1 MNTTLPQAAQ
11 AENFPS
17 TQAYPQPIPS
27 VIMAMP
33 AAAAIQATLQL
44 FDVGAI
50 GADTAESWLLLLE
63 TSNS

>member
-1 MNTTLPQAAQ
+1 MNTILPQAVQ
-11 AENFPS
+11 AKTFPS

-33 AAAAIQATLQL
+33 AAAAIQATLRM
-44 FDVGAI
+44 FDAGAI

-63 TSNS
+63 TINS